1 MRFIIYFCTY
11 HYTNVSSSEI
21 HPYMYNV
28 NIAEMSFFNKQS
40 LLYKGARP
48 NMRIDMSY
56 LQRFIGK
63 NSILKFVGNAR

>member
-1 MRFIIYFCTY
+1 
-11 HYTNVSSSEI
+11 
-21 HPYMYNV
+21 MYNV